1 MKFCIYVRMC
11 NEEPFI
17 DFFIDYYLKLGFDK
31 IIILNSGDKEYT
43 YHDRRVLIHKVP
55 NIRNKLFPK
64 YIDLV
69 KKSQCQWV
77 FVIDTDEF
85 LILHKKYQTIKDF
98 VEDKL
103 KINKSINVFQFRWLM
118 IEKLDNEVSTFEDI
132 VKKYK
137 KYPNTHIK
145 SLTKISDLLSVE
157 CHCSKLKNKPVVFL
171 ENNCLNRMMP
181 NKHKVTKET
190 YLESALVHIHT
201 RSMDELIRKAFQPI
215 HEQKSIVSFRNF
227 KQLISKPINL
237 DRFKKSVGGKA
248 CLPFSHS
255 NNFSN
260 DTANIVLD
268 NFTTNYSDIDFVNT
282 SKLDSIIQ
290 SITSKYNIDYEQYCI
305 FVKNLIKKINE
316 TYNIKN

>member
-31 IIILNSGDKEYT
+31 IIILNSGAKEYT
-43 YHDRRVLIHKVP
+43 YQDSRVLIHKVP
-55 NIRNKLFPK
+55 NIRNELFPK

-98 VEDKL
+98 VKDKL
-103 KINKSINVFQFRWLM
+103 KINKFINVFQFRWLM
-118 IEKLDNEVSTFEDI
+118 IEKLDNEVSTFEDT

-137 KYPNTHIK
+137 KYPDTHIK
-145 SLTKISDLLSVE
+145 SLTKISNLLYVG
-157 CHCSKLKNKPVVFL
+157 CHCSKLKIKPFIFL
-171 ENNCLNRMMP
+171 ENKCLNKMMP
-181 NKHKVTKET
+181 NNHKVTKET
-190 YLESALVHIHT
+190 YVESALVHIHT
-201 RSMDELIRKAFQPI
+201 RSMNELIRKAFQPI
-215 HEQKSIVSFRNF
+215 TEQKSIASLRNF
-227 KQLISKPINL
+227 KQLISKPIDL
-237 DRFKKSVGGKA
+237 DSFKKSVGSKA
-248 CLPFSHS
+248 SLPFSHS

-282 SKLDSIIQ
+282 SKLNSMIKD
-290 SITSKYNIDYEQYCI
+290 ITSKYNIDYEQYCR
-305 FVKNLIKKINE
+305 FVKNLITKINE
-316 TYNIKN
+316 IYSIKN